1 MFWNYTEKICHFYL
15 EGLAPKEMNLDLL
28 QGWECGGERGKDED
42 SALKQRGMAQTLRPG
57 NGRNGEDVLEF

>member
-1 MFWNYTEKICHFYL
+1 
-15 EGLAPKEMNLDLL
+15 MNSDLL
-28 QGWECGGERGKDED
+28 QGWEGGEERGKDED